1 MRTRSLSTQAVK
13 WPRKQVCTSLGKT
26 MLPFLAM
33 FQCPCFRGYS
43 TTALLLLR
51 HMTTNLLFTQVD
63 KCFISITVNYV
74 CQLLISS
81 QYFMVYFVLNCI
93 FAWNFLALQ
102 NFKNKQ
108 TKNKA
113 TGSIRELINLYWEA
127 HQLSGHTWK

>member
-26 MLPFLAM
+26 MLPFLAT

-81 QYFMVYFVLNCI
+81 QYFMVYSVLNCFFCMI
-93 FAWNFLALQ
+93 LSCFTKFEKQTN
-102 NFKNKQ
+102 KKQ
-108 TKNKA
+108 TKQQA
-113 TGSIRELINLYWEA
+113 ASE
-127 HQLSGHTWK
+127 S